1 MTQPQKSL
9 LNMIMC
15 FFLLCVAVAVVVV
28 VAIANQCRQK
38 EKFVR
43 VSELLNFSSANCVA
57 RVQQKKVILGAPAR
71 KTNVGTKTK
80 SLNHQN

>member
-1 MTQPQKSL
+1 MKNKEQNNNKPNQDKVFDVIQLQKSL
-9 LNMIMC
+9 LNTIMC

-43 VSELLNFSSANCVA
+43 VSKLLNFLSANYLA
-57 RVQQKKVILGAPAR
+57 RV
-71 KTNVGTKTK
+71 
-80 SLNHQN
+80 